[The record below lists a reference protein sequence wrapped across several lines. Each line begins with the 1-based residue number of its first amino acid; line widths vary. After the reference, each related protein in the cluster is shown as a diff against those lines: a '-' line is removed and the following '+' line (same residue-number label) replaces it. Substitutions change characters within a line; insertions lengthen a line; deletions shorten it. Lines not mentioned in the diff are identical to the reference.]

1 MMPLSW
7 ASASDRSPELP
18 IAVASALGLLERDQ
32 DGRYANTTET
42 NLYLDR
48 HKPTYVGGLLETLI
62 PERPRILRNKI
73 ADLST
78 RSLVDSFS
86 TLQQGRDKQ
95 TRDITPHG
103 EAAA

>member
-1 MMPLSW
+1 MPLSR

-62 PERPRILRNKI
+62 PERPRILRTRAVLRAACNSL
-73 ADLST
+73 LSIGVSVGGT
-78 RSLVDSFS
+78 CR
-86 TLQQGRDKQ
+86 
-95 TRDITPHG
+95 
-103 EAAA
+103 